1 MQANSAITPPFD
13 LAAALAR
20 LSLQDLLGLQAAG
33 REVQECRRVLSKAEL
48 NVVGEV
54 LKGQGEFMELEHYP
68 TDDVFDTET
77 YGQYYYH
84 SHRGDALEHGH
95 FHTFLRAGGMPA
107 GVTPVAYAGQEPWPL
122 GDDALAHLAAV
133 SMDAYG
139 EPIGLFT
146 VNRWVCADTWYAADD
161 VIRMSKR
168 FKIDHA
174 FPSWPVNR
182 WLTAMMALYAPQ
194 LEWLLHARDAAVADW
209 AAQHPG
215 RDVYEDRELEI
226 TSHLPLSVESQIAA
240 IEAALARLAG
250 LRPTPNRLGTLP
262 C

>member
-1 MQANSAITPPFD
+1 MQTNPVVTNPFD
-13 LAAALAR
+13 LETALAR
-20 LSLQDLLGLQAAG
+20 LSAQDLRGLQAAG
-33 REVQECRRVLSKAEL
+33 REVQECRRVLRKAEL

-54 LKGQGEFMELEHYP
+54 LKGQGDFLEQAHYP

-77 YGQYYYH
+77 CGQYYYH

-95 FHTFLRAGGMPA
+95 FHTFLRAGGMP
-107 GVTPVAYAGQEPWPL
+107 GGITPVAYSGDEPWPL
-122 GDDALAHLAAV
+122 GQDALAHLAAI

-161 VIRMSKR
+161 VIDMARR

-182 WLTAMMALYAPQ
+182 WLSAMVALFAPQ
-194 LEWLLHARDAAVADW
+194 LEWLLHARDAAMRDW
-209 AAQHPG
+209 ASRHPE
-215 RDVYEDRELEI
+215 RDVYEDRALEI
-226 TSHLPLSVESQIAA
+226 TSHLPLGVESQIAA
-240 IEAALARLAG
+240 VEAAL
-250 LRPTPNRLGTLP
+250 TRLGALR